1 MILIEE
7 LLVTQIEP
15 KLKHPT
21 IFKHFDALEQGEAF
35 VINNDH
41 DPKPLYYQLLGERG
55 NTFSWKYLEEGPET
69 WRVQISKNQLAG
81 NGETVGEMVAK
92 DIRKAEVFKK
102 LGIDFC
108 CGGNKTLKEASEA
121 AGVPEADIQKALER
135 VDEIVSHPAQDMSK
149 WSPNLMADYIVE
161 THHRFVKE
169 QSPILLS
176 LAEKVAAHHE
186 NQHPELKRL
195 VQGVRHFLEELQLH
209 LLKEEEILFPAI
221 KELNLLNEEVH
232 TSPEDAHAIQKVIN
246 LMVREHEVAG
256 EDLVYFRKLTNDYTL
271 PPDACNSYAYLFDKM
286 AAFENDLHMHIHL
299 ENNILFPKV
308 AALLKK

>member
-7 LLVTQIEP
+7 LIVTQIEP

-21 IFKHFDALEQGEAF
+21 IFKHFDALENGEGF

-55 NTFSWKYLEEGPET
+55 NTFSWKYLEEGPNT
-69 WRVQISKNQLAG
+69 WRVRISKNQEAG
-81 NGETVGEMVAK
+81 HVETVGEMVAK

-102 LGIDFC
+102 MGIDFC
-108 CGGNKTLKEASEA
+108 CGGNKTLKEAGEA
-121 AGVPEADIQKALER
+121 AGISEAEINAALER
-135 VDEIVSHPAQDMSK
+135 VDEVVTHPAQDMTK
-149 WSPNLMADYIVE
+149 WSPNLLADYIVE

-169 QSPILLS
+169 QSPILMS

-186 NQHPELKRL
+186 HQHPELKRL

-209 LLKEEEILFPAI
+209 LVKEEEILFPAI
-221 KELNLLNEEVH
+221 KELNLLSEGPN

-256 EDLVYFRKLTNDYTL
+256 EDLQYFRKLTNHYTL
-271 PPDACNSYAYLFDKM
+271 PEDACNSYAYLFNKM
-286 AAFENDLHMHIHL
+286 EAFENDLHMHIHL
-299 ENNILFPKV
+299 ENNILFSKV
-308 AALLKK
+308 SALIKQ